1 MNIWYKAHRNI
12 MDNLNEG
19 LLTDKVLGGFL
30 WQLRNELEAE
40 LLAEFDIIHH
50 ELKKSARREI

>member
-1 MNIWYKAHRNI
+1 